1 VAITWAID
9 FDWDGDG
16 SFAYSEEALVTAL
29 AIERGRTDEF
39 AEFAAGK
46 CVLTLENN
54 DRRFDP
60 WYTLSPIYGLVTPRR
75 GVRVIATY
83 GGTDYPLFKGR
94 IEEIE
99 PTGHK
104 GNRTVLITAYDGLRD
119 LGAVDVPDVALMTSI
134 TTDEGI
140 TAILTAAGWPVAE
153 RDLDVGNDTLGYWW
167 TPGGELAIT
176 NLNALARS
184 EFGAFFMARD
194 GKATFINRRNYNT
207 AAASGTLDQADMAD
221 VLLKQPWEVV
231 YNLITVRCNP
241 VNVGSTAALW
251 TLGDSNVYVGA
262 GGSVELWA
270 EYQDSN
276 GSACAGS
283 SVIAPVATTDYTAN
297 TTQGGGGTN
306 MTASMSV
313 AATIY
318 STWTK
323 LVVSNTHATLGFYI
337 TLLKVRGDAITQTPT
352 PIRIEDAASQTAY
365 GKRELTFDV
374 PWQQSVNTATDLANT
389 LKNFYAAPQTP
400 LVCTLD
406 NVLPALLDYELCD
419 RTTVTIA
426 EYGINQVMRLH
437 GLALQTGTTMQDVKA
452 NLSLGQADDSVYWLL
467 GEVGLS
473 ELGETT
479 RLGY

>member
-1 VAITWAID
+1 MTITWAID

-16 SFAYSEEALVTAL
+16 SFAYGEEALVTAL

-46 CVLTLENN
+46 CVLTLEND

-60 WYTLSPIYGLVTPRR
+60 WYTLSPIYGLVAPRR
-75 GVRVIATY
+75 GVRVVATY
-83 GGTDYPLFKGR
+83 GGTDYPLFKGK

-119 LGAVDVPDVALMTSI
+119 LGAVDVPDVALQTSI
-134 TTDEGI
+134 TTDEAI
-140 TAILTAAGWPVAE
+140 TAILTAAGWPLAE

-167 TPGGELAIT
+167 TPGGQKAKT
-176 NLNALARS
+176 NLDDLARS

-241 VNVGSTAALW
+241 VNVGSPAALW
-251 TLGDSNVYVGA
+251 TLRDANIYVGA

-276 GSACAGS
+276 GSACAGCECHCS
-283 SVIAPVATTDYTAN
+283 
-297 TTQGGGGTN
+297 GG
-306 MTASMSV
+306 
-313 AATIY
+313 
-318 STWTK
+318 
-323 LVVSNTHATLGFYI
+323 
-337 TLLKVRGDAITQTPT
+337 
-352 PIRIEDAASQTAY
+352 
-365 GKRELTFDV
+365 
-374 PWQQSVNTATDLANT
+374 
-389 LKNFYAAPQTP
+389 
-400 LVCTLD
+400 
-406 NVLPALLDYELCD
+406 
-419 RTTVTIA
+419 
-426 EYGINQVMRLH
+426 
-437 GLALQTGTTMQDVKA
+437 
-452 NLSLGQADDSVYWLL
+452 DD
-467 GEVGLS
+467 
-473 ELGETT
+473 
-479 RLGY
+479 